1 MKKIVIGKTSFIKTF
16 VNTFVH
22 MRSMGA
28 NSNQVELVRADQVEE
43 FLSKKTGLFICLGK
57 PKG

>member
-1 MKKIVIGKTSFIKTF
+1 MKKIVVGKTSFIKTF
-16 VNTFVH
+16 VNAFVH
-22 MRSMGA
+22 IKSMGA

-43 FLSKKTGLFICLGK
+43 FLSKKTGLFVRLGK